1 MNLLLVSA
9 TPFEIAPTLRFL
21 EGQFQKGEAD
31 FFQRGELRVWPLV
44 TGVGIPATMWS
55 LADLFARW
63 KPDLAV
69 NAGVAGSF
77 SPDFPLGSVVNV
89 VSERWGD
96 LGVEERDGAFTDV
109 FELGLTEPSAPPY
122 LNGIL
127 QNPAAGQSGFLPKAQ
142 GLTVQKVHGSQ
153 ASIDLILKKYPD
165 AQVESMEGA
174 AFFFACLRAGVPF
187 LEIRA
192 ISNRVEPRNRAGW
205 DLPGAIGGLNE
216 VLVTMLETLG

>member
-21 EGQFQKGEAD
+21 EGQFQKGGAD

-63 KPDLAV
+63 KPDLAL

-77 SPDFPLGSVVNV
+77 SSDFPLGSVVNV

-96 LGVEERDGAFTDV
+96 LGVEERDGTFTDV
-109 FELGLTEPSAPPY
+109 FALGLTDPNTPPY
-122 LNGIL
+122 SHEVL
-127 QNPAAGQSGFLPKAQ
+127 QNPAAGQFNFLPKAQ

-153 ASIDLILKKYPD
+153 ASIDQIVKKYPYV
-165 AQVESMEGA
+165 QVESMEGA

-205 DLPGAIGGLNE
+205 DLPGAIGHLNE
-216 VLVTMLETLG
+216 VLSQVIEGLG

>member
-9 TPFEIAPTLRFL
+9 TPFEIAPTLQLL
-21 EGQFQKGEAD
+21 EGQFEKGGAD
-31 FFQRGELRVWPLV
+31 FFERNTLRVRPLV

-55 LADLFARW
+55 LASVFAHW

-69 NAGVAGSF
+69 NVGVAGSF
-77 SPDFPLGSVVNV
+77 SPDFPLGAVVNV

-109 FELGLTEPSAPPY
+109 FELGLTDPNALPY
-122 LNGIL
+122 LNGLL
-127 QNPAAGQSGFLPKAQ
+127 QNPAASNAVFLPKAH
-142 GLTVQKVHGSQ
+142 GLTVQKVHGNQ
-153 ASIDLILKKYPD
+153 PSIDLILKKYPD

-174 AFFFACLRAGVPF
+174 AFFFACLQAGVPF

-205 DLPGAIGGLNE
+205 DLPGAIGRLNE
-216 VLVTMLETLG
+216 VLASMLEGLG